1 MKSNLG
7 KILRL
12 NDDGSAALGN
22 PFYEQG
28 GVTAEI
34 WSLGHRNP
42 LGMTFDRKGQLW
54 VVEMGLK
61 VVMSLILLP
70 KAKTMVIRLF
80 QMEIIIQVSLFQIIT
95 RAQSLKHQ
103 KLTGPL

>member
-12 NDDGSAALGN
+12 NDDGSAALDN

-42 LGMTFDRKGQLW
+42 LGIT
-54 VVEMGLK
+54 
-61 VVMSLILLP
+61 LIVKDSYGWL
-70 KAKTMVIRLF
+70 RWY
-80 QMEIIIQVSLFQIIT
+80 
-95 RAQSLKHQ
+95 
-103 KLTGPL
+103 